1 MEDQF
6 QRIQRLPPYV
16 FNIIGELKQQARA
29 AGEDIIDFGMGNPDQ
44 PTPSHIVDKLVET
57 ARRGDTHRYSQSKG
71 IPRLRKAICDWYQRR
86 YDVTLDPA
94 TEAIVTLGSKEGLA
108 HLALAT
114 TGPGD
119 AILVPNPAYPIHPYG
134 FVISGADIRH
144 VPMGDENSFFDE
156 LENAIRNSWPRPKM
170 LVLSFPSNPTGQVV
184 ELEFFE
190 RVIAVAR
197 EHQIW
202 VVQDLAYADLCYDGY
217 VAPSI
222 LQVEGAREVAVEF
235 FSMSKSYNMPGWRVG
250 FCCGNKQ
257 LVGALG
263 RMKSYLDY
271 GMFTPIQVAAIAALE
286 GDQSCV
292 HEITAMYKAR
302 RDVLCSGLNALGWP
316 VTPPRAT
323 MFVWARIPD
332 FYQEMGSLEFSKKL
346 LQEAQVAV
354 SPGVGFGEYGE
365 GYVRFGLIENE
376 HRTRQALRNIKRMFR
391 ADGHVGTV

>member
-1 MEDQF
+1 MDDQF
-6 QRIQRLPPYV
+6 RRIERLPPYV
-16 FNIIGELKQQARA
+16 FNIIGDLKQQARA

-44 PTPSHIVDKLVET
+44 PTPDHIVDKLVET
-57 ARRGDTHRYSQSKG
+57 ARRGDTHGYSQSKG

-86 YDVTLDPA
+86 FDVLLDPA
-94 TEAIVTLGSKEGLA
+94 SEAIVTLGSKEGLA

-119 AILVPNPAYPIHPYG
+119 AILVPNPSYPIHPYG

-144 VPMGDENSFFDE
+144 VPMSENQEEFFAE
-156 LENAIRNSWPRPKM
+156 LEKAILTSWPRPKM
-170 LVLSFPSNPTGQVV
+170 LVLNFPSNPTAQCV
-184 ELEFFE
+184 ELEFYE
-190 RVIAVAR
+190 RVIKIAR
-197 EHQIW
+197 EHSIW

-250 FCCGNKQ
+250 FCVGNKV
-257 LVGALG
+257 LISALA

-286 GDQSCV
+286 GDQTCV
-292 HEITAMYKAR
+292 TQIAAMYQSR
-302 RDVLCSGLNALGWP
+302 RDVLCSGLNAIGWE
-316 VTPPRAT
+316 VTPPKAT
-323 MFVWARIPD
+323 MFVWAKIPQ
-332 FYQEMGSLEFSKKL
+332 FYQTLGSVEFSKNL
-346 LQEAQVAV
+346 LAEAQVAV
-354 SPGVGFGEYGE
+354 SPGIGFGEYGE

-376 HRTRQALRNIKRMFR
+376 HRTRQAIRNIKRMFKN
-391 ADGHVGTV
+391 DGFA